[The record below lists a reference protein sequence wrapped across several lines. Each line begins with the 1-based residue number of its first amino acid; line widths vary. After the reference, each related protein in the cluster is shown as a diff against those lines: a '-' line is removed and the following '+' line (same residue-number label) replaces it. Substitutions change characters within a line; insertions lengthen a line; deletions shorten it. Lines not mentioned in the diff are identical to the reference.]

1 MGTCN
6 RNRLGWSLAA
16 VMLAAMSMAA
26 TGCQIV
32 ENGQTLPS
40 PYYQQDDIQYFAP
53 GPEFPLSN
61 EAAEQQRYRAEEQA
75 RLR

>member
-1 MGTCN
+1 MGTFSA
-6 RNRLGWSLAA
+6 RRTGWSLATIGLTA
-16 VMLAAMSMAA
+16 LSFAA

-40 PYYQQDDIQYFAP
+40 PYYNQDDVQYFAP

-61 EAAEQQRYRAEEQA
+61 EAAAQKQYKAEEAA
-75 RLR
+75 RRQ